1 MPVRLVVLVV
11 VSILVVFLCAARPSP
26 SCLCLRQEGLH
37 KHADSSQCHL
47 HCLKATCLGQGV
59 AHDSNDVLSSLS
71 FPKILTEILT
81 YSKKF
86 RKSYPR
92 ISAGIG
98 HGFFVSHE
106 LQYSSWTDRV
116 LQSGPNCPRSSQDMA
131 ETWWTYYSI
140 WKWHKMPSLARMPWA

>member
-26 SCLCLRQEGLH
+26 SCLCLLQERLH

-47 HCLKATCLGQGV
+47 QCLKATCLGQEW
-59 AHDSNDVLSSLS
+59 HTIQMMSSLS
-71 FPKILTEILT
+71 FPKILAEILT

-116 LQSGPNCPRSSQDMA
+116 LQSGPNCPRSSQNMA
-131 ETWWTYYSI
+131 ETWWTYYPI